1 MPSIGAFS
9 LCGSRKTFENFIVK
23 IELTM
28 IAGRLSLKYGS
39 AALLTAKNLVPSPEL
54 VASTCEQ
61 LDRELGRNLTGS

>member
-1 MPSIGAFS
+1 
-9 LCGSRKTFENFIVK
+9 
-23 IELTM
+23 M